1 MSEMVQNSPRFTVL
15 ETKPIFPLKTMPD
28 ANEVSHGDAD
38 IQNRKLRKHK
48 HRETRK
54 HIKDFSFVYNFCNY
68 TVILSVKY

>member
-28 ANEVSHGDAD
+28 ADEVSHGNAD
-38 IQNRKLRKHK
+38 VQNRKLRKHK

-54 HIKDFSFVYNFCNY
+54 HIKDFSFVYNLCNY
-68 TVILSVKY
+68 TMSLSVT